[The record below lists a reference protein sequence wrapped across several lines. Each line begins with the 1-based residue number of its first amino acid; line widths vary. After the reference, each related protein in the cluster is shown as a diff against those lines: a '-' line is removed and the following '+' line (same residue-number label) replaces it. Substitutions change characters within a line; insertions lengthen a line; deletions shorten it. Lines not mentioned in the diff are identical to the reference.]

1 MKERRFN
8 YEEIF
13 VAVYGIYYVDD
24 AFAAY
29 GDCRTLKEK
38 GDELHE
44 KKKEQAV
51 FSFSLTSACVF
62 PRTFFVM
69 TFPSLSYPA
78 VYRPSQRPSFRLR
91 MLPSPLAR
99 FLLM

>member
-8 YEEIF
+8 YEESF
-13 VAVYGIYYVDD
+13 VAVYGIYYGDD

-29 GDCRTLKEK
+29 GDCHTLKEK

-51 FSFSLTSACVF
+51 FSFSLHGGAFGCFAADSVCGADRYTGSETCWNE
-62 PRTFFVM
+62 RNKH
-69 TFPSLSYPA
+69 
-78 VYRPSQRPSFRLR
+78 
-91 MLPSPLAR
+91 
-99 FLLM
+99 